1 METRMLEIGL
11 IEPNDGQVPGLPAN
25 PRDISAKALRRL
37 KKSIKD
43 DPEMLELREIVV
55 YPHGGRYVAICG
67 NQRFR
72 ACLEMGFGQVPCKIL
87 PEGTSDRKLRAY
99 ASKDNVP
106 AGEFNWEM
114 IEEEWD
120 AAEMTEWGVQ
130 EDWGDDEDY
139 EDEEEGGGTASV
151 AVKPGPS
158 DSVDKDSSPS
168 TVTEFSDGAPSF
180 SDMILDDRIFNYDN
194 DFEIP
199 VLLKSMQALPGL
211 VVPFAPW
218 GADSRLRTDVQTYHF
233 YVDDYRFEAIWKD
246 PSKLVNSGCKV
257 IVEPNLSLYE
267 TTPIAYGLHMI
278 YKKRWISRW
287 LQEKGIRVYADLNVA
302 SKFYG
307 YNQLGIPEGYNAF
320 CTRGYSDR
328 LEYTKME
335 VDIARRIS
343 GCDTPNMLIY
353 GGGKAVKEFCCK
365 NGLIY
370 TESFINGERKEALK
384 GK

>member
-55 YPHGGRYVAICG
+55 YPHGGRYVAVCG

-72 ACLEMGFGQVPCKIL
+72 ACLEMGFSQVPCKIL

-139 EDEEEGGGTASV
+139 GDEEEGDSHDPV
-151 AVKPGPS
+151 AVKSGHA
-158 DSVDKDSSPS
+158 DSERKDSPLSSVPES
-168 TVTEFSDGAPSF
+168 SDDAPSF

-218 GADSRLRTDVQTYHF
+218 GGR
-233 YVDDYRFEAIWKD
+233 
-246 PSKLVNSGCKV
+246 
-257 IVEPNLSLYE
+257 
-267 TTPIAYGLHMI
+267 
-278 YKKRWISRW
+278 
-287 LQEKGIRVYADLNVA
+287 
-302 SKFYG
+302 
-307 YNQLGIPEGYNAF
+307 
-320 CTRGYSDR
+320 TRGSGPTCR
-328 LEYTKME
+328 PITSTWTTT
-335 VDIARRIS
+335 ASRR
-343 GCDTPNMLIY
+343 Y
-353 GGGKAVKEFCCK
+353 GRIRA
-365 NGLIY
+365 
-370 TESFINGERKEALK
+370 SW
-384 GK
+384 